1 MQELEGLVH
10 RKQKV
15 SFLEVRDEE
24 AGDEE
29 ASDEEGMTNEAKD
42 EEAANKATIDIPPM
56 PKVKS
61 KNMMIADEM
70 LSTLE
75 NVVAQ
80 MTGWH
85 NSLGMNV
92 EEKKDLIKQVMKN
105 SASQH
110 LGPDELKALLKPS

>member
-1 MQELEGLVH
+1 MVRG
-10 RKQKV
+10 KQKV

-24 AGDEE
+24 NGEE
-29 ASDEEGMTNEAKD
+29 ETSEEEEGMTNEAKD
-42 EEAANKATIDIPPM
+42 DEAASKATIDIPPM

-80 MTGWH
+80 MTGW
-85 NSLGMNV
+85 NNALGMNV

-110 LGPDELKALLKPS
+110 LGPDELKELLKPS